1 VRKRAVA
8 GSVLV
13 SFGILTVAWQ
23 LGSAN
28 ASTTLSTSAG
38 SASGGTTTPN
48 SSSSTTTP
56 PSASSS
62 SAASPSSSA
71 SPSAGGSSSGS
82 SSAPA
87 PATSSG
93 LKNGTFTG
101 SSEQTPFGNVQVA
114 LVISGGKI
122 TNVKALQLTT
132 AGGRSVQ
139 ISNYAAPILRQEVI
153 AGQSANVSNV
163 GGATYTSDGYLAS
176 VQSALDQA
184 KA

>member
-1 VRKRAVA
+1 MRKRAVA

-28 ASTTLSTSAG
+28 AATTLTTSAG
-38 SASGGTTTPN
+38 AASGGTTTPN
-48 SSSSTTTP
+48 SSSSTTTA
-56 PSASSS
+56 PSASSPAATAPS
-62 SAASPSSSA
+62 SAASS
-71 SPSAGGSSSGS
+71 SSSGS
-82 SSAPA
+82 SNSAPA
-87 PATSSG
+87 AATSTG

-101 SSEQTPFGNVQVA
+101 SAEQTPFGDVQVA

-163 GGATYTSDGYLAS
+163 GGATYTSDGYLSS